1 MIKSSMD
8 ATKDDDQV
16 VLPGFRFHPTDEELV
31 SFYLQRKIEKKL
43 ISIEFIKQI
52 DIYKYEP
59 WDLASTLFHTQFD
72 FCLLLIF
79 MIVFYLL
86 RFSFNQGLEGSPTSE
101 ETVLTIYMYIYTGMS
116 HEIVAF
122 AW

>member
-1 MIKSSMD
+1 MTSTSSLKHPSHYKKVSGSEGERAREIKRCSRIMIKSSMD

-86 RFSFNQGLEGSPTSE
+86 RFSFN
-101 ETVLTIYMYIYTGMS
+101 
-116 HEIVAF
+116 
-122 AW
+122 